1 MAETKKQTI
10 EITEENSEVLKQ
22 LFLLLSRVELINDTE
37 NQILK
42 LLETLKS
49 VKGIQELLDRALENS
64 YEAVKEDLKQKIEF
78 IQQHSDQ
85 VCVITGQSGAGK
97 GMIVNLLK
105 EEYGFHETPFVTTR
119 DLRASDVEGSK
130 EVTSEE
136 FLILEGTGQLFL
148 AVSAYGNLYGYN
160 IDRIIELLK
169 EGKNIVVEAPPNR
182 ILSEVDYLL
191 PDAVTVVVIPEDD
204 EFTKQ
209 SLANRSTESNAKQKI
224 RVKEGAAD
232 RAHCLNL
239 LGYSDVYA
247 IMTMFGEEE
256 HARSQVRQIFEKKLN
271 ADHKLCRKKTPNGI
285 EKNITETKE

>member
-1 MAETKKQTI
+1 MAEKKTKK
-10 EITEENSEVLKQ
+10 EVTEVDNEVLKQ
-22 LFLLLSRVELINDTE
+22 LFLLLNQVESINETE
-37 NQILK
+37 NQILE

-49 VKGIQELLDRALENS
+49 VKGIQELLDKALENS
-64 YEAVKEDLKQKIEF
+64 YEAVKKDLKEKIEF

-119 DLRASDVEGSK
+119 DLRASDVEDSK

-136 FLILEGTGQLFL
+136 FLVLEGTGQLFL

-160 IDRIIELLK
+160 IDKVIELLK
-169 EGKNIVVEAPPNR
+169 QGKNIVVEAPPNR
-182 ILSEVDYLL
+182 VLSEVDYLL
-191 PDAVTVVVIPEDD
+191 PNAVTVVVIPEDD
-204 EFTKQ
+204 EFTRQ
-209 SLANRSTESNAKQKI
+209 SLANRGTEGNAKQKI

-232 RAHCLNL
+232 RAHCFYL

-256 HARSQVRQIFEKKLN
+256 HARSQVRQIFERKLN
-271 ADHKLCRKKTPNGI
+271 ADHKLCKKNKAHV
-285 EKNITETKE
+285 EVSESKAETIN